1 MDRDV
6 LVHQMTERFQE
17 LYNRALDALDQAPD
31 GQWIAASEWA
41 FRDAFLQL
49 MKESYQAGL
58 QSKVDAHPTAQA
70 AAFPPPNP
78 ALADQPPLRNKGEPP
93 IHVLTIGGEIELNR
107 RYFWSK
113 SAGGVFPV
121 DALIG
126 ITLSKASPAARE
138 ACSTMGVMQDFA
150 QGVEDLRRLTGLRIS
165 KERLRQITE
174 SEGVAVTAL
183 RGDGTLPPSWSAT
196 QATTTLGGPTR
207 VYVGVDGVMARTVT
221 QTEKDKRR
229 KDHAI
234 RRQQRG
240 KAGVGNL
247 QPLSRAKAGSDE
259 CFKEMKIGL
268 FYDQSKTRKH
278 VFATQG
284 NHERFGELLRGHA
297 DALGLEQ
304 AVETLSLTDGGPWI
318 RNQLVKHL
326 KKLQAMLLDFYH
338 LSEHVWDTARACWGD
353 GEEGRAWAR
362 QQLHDIK
369 HIGGRPVLAAI
380 AEAKKKLRATAKQ
393 DALRLLRNYI
403 VERWEMVEYPAA
415 LAKGWDIGSGPTEA
429 MCKNLTLR
437 LKRPGMKW
445 DTDNAAALMNLVA
458 LREGGQWELYWQNR
472 KTA

>member
-1 MDRDV
+1 M
-6 LVHQMTERFQE
+6 
-17 LYNRALDALDQAPD
+17 
-31 GQWIAASEWA
+31 
-41 FRDAFLQL
+41 
-49 MKESYQAGL
+49 
-58 QSKVDAHPTAQA
+58 
-70 AAFPPPNP
+70 
-78 ALADQPPLRNKGEPP
+78 
-93 IHVLTIGGEIELNR
+93 LTIGGDIELHR

-113 SAGGVFPV
+113 AAGGVFPV

-138 ACSTMGVMQDFA
+138 VCSTMGVVQDFA
-150 QGVEDLRRLTGLRIS
+150 QGAEDLRRLTGLQIS

-174 SEGVAVTAL
+174 SEGAQVEVL
-183 RGDGTLPPSWSAT
+183 RGDGTLSPSWSAT
-196 QATTTLGGPTR
+196 QAVTTLGGPTR
-207 VYVGVDGVMARTVT
+207 VYVGADGVMARTVT
-221 QTEKDKRR
+221 QTEKNKRR

-240 KAGVGNL
+240 QAGLGNL
-247 QPLSRAKAGSDE
+247 QPLPRPKAGSDE
-259 CFKEMKIGL
+259 RFKEMKIGI

-278 VFATQG
+278 AFATEG
-284 NHERFGELLRGHA
+284 NHERFGTLLGRHA
-297 DALGLEQ
+297 ESLGWKRADE
-304 AVETLSLTDGGPWI
+304 VLSLTDGGPWI
-318 RNQLVKHL
+318 RNQILEHL
-326 KKLQAMLLDFYH
+326 QPLTAMLLDFYH
-338 LSEHVWDTARACWGD
+338 LSEHVWDTAKVCWGD
-353 GEEGRAWAR
+353 GEEARAWAR

-369 HIGGRPVLAAI
+369 HLGGRPVLAAVE
-380 AEAKKKLRATAKQ
+380 EAKKKLRAPAKQ
-393 DALRLLRNYI
+393 EALRLLRNYI